1 MKCKN
6 CGFEGKG
13 DFEFCPKC
21 GTKFETLKKKVA
33 AKSEKTSAK
42 VAKDVTGAKFNPQW
56 LFLLAAVAVVAVLA
70 FFIFSNQGTNNQL
83 LLTLPRTSTKSDLML
98 IKAGDPMD
106 KGERILK
113 GFTASTK
120 STIAN
125 FDKYPLGTTI
135 LSSSA
140 TFSADGRSVFAAYQI
155 DDDFYLDK
163 FDVRSKE
170 GINLYESGY
179 TINSLVFP
187 KAENVLIRETRSTT
201 SCELLGSVK
210 GEEAK
215 RLLKGRNCSLSAD
228 GSTLLIREDEAA
240 AVTTLSVAKAA
251 DPDNLIEILSEEK
264 DILSY
269 NLSSDGTLLY
279 VSRGILNGA
288 KKAVL
293 YDTAT
298 GKKLVESDT
307 FEYKYSTRFSTKGHG
322 FYIITEAEDGTV
334 DLSVLIGEG
343 LVSIKTGKS
352 INANFNDAGT
362 YVAYAVSADG
372 LSQTVYLYDLAAQT
386 ETEIVGGKSL
396 STAFIDK
403 PERLLVKD
411 NVVNEV
417 TIYSTDMKGSS
428 LEQIFNEPKYTV
440 STIYQPFDQNRLF
453 ILTGKDTNYHLFVT
467 SLDKEDG
474 FFLIEDFKRISPL
487 ALSKDGGILVFTGDE
502 TSSTEKQL
510 FRINIEEDADMEEID
525 DDGTTYAN
533 AVFTPDGKTLF
544 YTVKT
549 GTDRSDYVVRSVEL
563 KEKSKPVDL
572 YEEATIQ
579 DVSWGRLYPWQ
590 LVSWSATTISGMTSC
605 ADAKELPIANGQVKS
620 EITGGKEDC
629 YKISLKANEQLA
641 FTVVNTTGTAS
652 TMTIIDR
659 AGKSYATGRVA
670 VNKTTNEA
678 VTSIVYTPTATGLYY
693 LKNSSTKSMSYTL
706 YVNVKK
712 NSFTANAPT
721 ILSGQT
727 LSGMLDKNDY
737 FIDRNYLSAYVQ
749 GYGEAYAVSGKTG
762 QRLEVNLVGETA
774 DANLKPTLMLFN
786 STKKQ
791 VAAGTF
797 QDDKTGALAY
807 TLPSTGKYYVLF
819 LSANRDYG
827 LGLEKSFEYRILV
840 SLKDPGEA
848 ESD

>member
-6 CGFEGKG
+6 CNFEGKG

-21 GTKFETLKKKVA
+21 GTKFELPKQKVVKKAGKET
-33 AKSEKTSAK
+33 AKEAK
-42 VAKDVTGAKFNPQW
+42 EVTGSKFNYQW
-56 LFLLAAVAVVAVLA
+56 LFLFAVVAVVAILA
-70 FFIFSNQGTNNQL
+70 FFIFSNQGANNQL
-83 LLTLPRTSTKSDLML
+83 LLALPRTSTKTDLML
-98 IKAGDPMD
+98 ITAGDPME

-113 GFTASTK
+113 GYTASTK

-125 FDKYPLGTTI
+125 FDKYPLGSTI

-140 TFSADGRSVFAAYQI
+140 TFSADGRSVFAAYQM

-179 TINSLVFP
+179 TINSYIFP

-215 RLLKGRNCSLSAD
+215 RLLKGKYCSISSD
-228 GSTLLIREDEAA
+228 GLTLLIREDEA
-240 AVTTLSVAKAA
+240 VGVVTLSVAKTA
-251 DPDNLIEILSEEK
+251 DPDNLIEVLSEEK

-279 VSRGILNGA
+279 VSRGVLNGA

-293 YDTAT
+293 YDTT
-298 GKKLVESDT
+298 SGKKLVESDT

-334 DLSVLIGEG
+334 DLSALIGTE

-362 YVAYAVSADG
+362 YLAYAVSMDG

-403 PERLLVKD
+403 PERLLVMD

-417 TIYSTDMKGSS
+417 TIYSTDMKGSA
-428 LEQIFNEPKYTV
+428 LVQIFNKPKYTV

-474 FFLIEDFKRISPL
+474 FFLIEDFKRITPL
-487 ALSKDGGILVFTGDE
+487 AFSKDSNILIFTGDE

-510 FRINIEEDADMEEID
+510 FRINVEADADMDEVD

-533 AVFTPDGKTLF
+533 AVFTPDGKTLL

-590 LVSWSATTISGMTSC
+590 LLSWSTTTISGMTSC
-605 ADAKELPIANGQVKS
+605 VDAKELPIANGQVRS

-629 YKISLKANEQLA
+629 YKISLKANEQVA
-641 FTVVNTTGTAS
+641 FTAVNTTGTSSA
-652 TMTIIDR
+652 MTIIDR
-659 AGKSYATGRVA
+659 AGKSYATGRAA
-670 VNKTTNEA
+670 VDKTTNEA
-678 VTSIVYTPTATGLYY
+678 VTSIVYTPTASGLYY
-693 LKNSSTKSMSYTL
+693 LKNISTKSMTYTL
-706 YVNVKK
+706 NVNVKK
-712 NSFTANAPT
+712 NTFTLNAPALT
-721 ILSGQT
+721 SGQVR
-727 LSGMLDKNDY
+727 SAALDKSDY
-737 FIDRNYLSAYVQ
+737 FIDRNNLSTYIQ
-749 GYGEAYAVSGKTG
+749 GYGEAYAVNGKIG
-762 QRLEVNLVGETA
+762 QRLLVGVVGETA
-774 DANLKPTLMLFN
+774 DANLKPTLLLFN
-786 STKKQ
+786 SVRKQ
-791 VAAGTF
+791 VAVGTF
-797 QDDKTGALAY
+797 QDDKTGALVY

-848 ESD
+848 DTE